1 MGYDEG
7 VKKTL
12 QIRNFNILTLFNTL
26 NNKTFFI
33 FYLQAISKN
42 ICKLELGL
50 SLAKFVIV
58 VQL

>member
-33 FYLQAISKN
+33 LYLQAISKN

-50 SLAKFVIV
+50 TSEARRK
-58 VQL
+58 